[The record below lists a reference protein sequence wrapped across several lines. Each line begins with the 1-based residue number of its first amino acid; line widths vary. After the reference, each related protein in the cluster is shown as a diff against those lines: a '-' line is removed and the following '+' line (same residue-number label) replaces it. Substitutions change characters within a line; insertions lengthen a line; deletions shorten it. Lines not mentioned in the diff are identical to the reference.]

1 MPSYAEDAL
10 KQAKGTQTVPLEA
23 GNNGAVD
30 TEKGKD
36 VPEGSYAAG
45 VKEAQK

>member
-1 MPSYAEDAL
+1 MSYVEDRL

-30 TEKGKD
+30 TEKGKE

-45 VKEAQK
+45 VAEARK

>member
-1 MPSYAEDAL
+1 MSYAEDIL
-10 KQAKGTQTVPLEA
+10 KGSKTQKQTVPLEA

-30 TEKGKD
+30 TEKGKE

-45 VKEAQK
+45 VAEAKK